1 MGLRSIAV
9 RAWTLSVAKFQPVT
23 LTPLWEDQ
31 ALAATGRRSPSRGLM
46 RCSRPGE
53 NHQPVDH
60 RRNRDHGTEGGQRP
74 AAAVLDRRMVRQQEL
89 SAGAADMGIKHRGHQ
104 GQDVATTASAFGFV
118 FIDVPVEIVVGV
130 APPFDV
136 VRIRDEGLQD
146 RVEKRSQIRLK
157 VLNRGGSMNGSV
169 SLWRLG

>member
-1 MGLRSIAV
+1 
-9 RAWTLSVAKFQPVT
+9 
-23 LTPLWEDQ
+23 
-31 ALAATGRRSPSRGLM
+31 M

-53 NHQPVDH
+53 NTTSRLITGGIVI
-60 RRNRDHGTEGGQRP
+60 TERKVGKGPLLPFSTGGWF
-74 AAAVLDRRMVRQQEL
+74 AQQEL
-89 SAGAADMGIKHRGHQ
+89 SASAADMGIKHRGHQ
-104 GQDVATTASAFGFV
+104 GQDVATTVSAFGFV

-146 RVEKRSQIRLK
+146 RVEKRGQIRLK
-157 VLNRGGSMNGSV
+157 VLNRGGSMNRSV